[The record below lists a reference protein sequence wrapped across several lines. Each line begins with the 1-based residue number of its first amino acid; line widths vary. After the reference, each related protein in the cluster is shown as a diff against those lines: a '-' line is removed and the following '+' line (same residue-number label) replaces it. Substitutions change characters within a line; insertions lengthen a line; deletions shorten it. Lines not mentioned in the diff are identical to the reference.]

1 MPLIVFLFCV
11 LFAAALDATEI
22 EQATQQNISAHIQK
36 QSNLTFSNYENRI
49 EQLSLKHNQDNL
61 EMLAALNQF
70 NEQNPTNNLNDVAYL
85 LSYRCYL
92 ELVNN
97 QQDAYQQTEQS
108 LLALTISSASDP
120 AISEQPAFVNL
131 GAIILKKMLSNT
143 ISTLSNH
150 LTMH

>member
-70 NEQNPTNNLNDVAYL
+70 NEQNPTK
-85 LSYRCYL
+85 
-92 ELVNN
+92 
-97 QQDAYQQTEQS
+97 
-108 LLALTISSASDP
+108 I
-120 AISEQPAFVNL
+120 
-131 GAIILKKMLSNT
+131 
-143 ISTLSNH
+143 
-150 LTMH
+150 